1 MKKILLITMLCCVF
15 CTAFRS
21 VYAQKSTGTVFRG
34 VVKDIDGKPLFGV
47 TVKEREV
54 PANTVSTDINGNFQL
69 TLSGNAKVIL
79 ISFIGYKKIE
89 ATVTKPSAQFI
100 LQLDE
105 QSLNDVVV
113 VGYQSQ
119 NRREVTAAVSS
130 LKGKD
135 IANIPE
141 ASFDQ
146 MLQGRLPGVSVLS
159 STGEIGAKTNI
170 VIRGSTNVDFGN
182 ANGGNTGPLYVIDGV
197 IFDVNAIGTA
207 YGNNN
212 PLALI
217 NPSDIESIDVL
228 KDASAAA
235 IYGARGGNGVII
247 VKTKRAKKG
256 NPQVSI
262 SAFAGV
268 TTAPNLIKV
277 TTGAAERAL
286 KLRLLE
292 KQLGYNYIQQG
303 LIPIALTDSLNP
315 AFNNDVDW
323 QGLLIRKTTVVNSQ
337 SASIAGYTGTTSY
350 RLSVN
355 HYNEQ
360 GILNGY
366 GLDKITPHLNLTIQP
381 IKKMN
386 INVDL
391 MMSSQRQS
399 HGVGGA
405 GAYLF
410 TSWNFPSSFI
420 QLSPEQIAVYS
431 GKKNYY
437 DDNRTFTIVGSVN
450 VTDTLT
456 RNLTINSTYGSTNY
470 TDKYD
475 YYSPQ
480 VLNGTLNTAYGTI
493 SSSPSWSFEN
503 FLQYNKEV
511 GKHRFI
517 LAAGAALYSYE
528 NNYSL
533 ASAAGINISGIY
545 TVQTVP
551 PGTNL
556 NAQTSYARRTT
567 ESYYSRFN
575 YDYSGKYL
583 FTASIRRD
591 ATSIYSPQYRWA
603 TFPALAAGWIA
614 SDESF
619 FAPLK
624 NVVNFLKFR
633 ASYGITG
640 KDPGQWY
647 SKFQTLSTDATRYS
661 GTNGTIAPNGYFG
674 GATNTYNGTTVV
686 SPYPYNNYYLS
697 AGVKSSNSVRWEKDG
712 QVDIGGDLEL
722 FDNRL
727 SVTIDWYQKDAK
739 DVFFYNVPAQATSG
753 YQYYS
758 GNYVDVRNQGLEFAT
773 NINVFGPKSAFK
785 WNFNFNISINKNLV
799 TKLPDN
805 NRDFLFGDS
814 WFYKTLTLGEPLFS
828 YRVFHT
834 NGVYATNAEVP
845 TDPTTGK
852 KETYYGTPLQAGDP
866 KYVDVNGDYNITNDD
881 KYIAGNPNP
890 KYTGGFG
897 STFSYKRVTL
907 SFFASFVAG
916 RKILNGALSDALN
929 GSRYLGGWGSVA
941 GVATLANS
949 LNQFW
954 QVPGDKTTYAR
965 LVYPTGSATDP
976 WNIGTDYF
984 IRDGSFIKLKNVTL
998 GYDLPNSWLKSLG
1011 LKRVNVYIMGDNLA
1025 IWKKAKDIADPELVD
1040 PTTGSSNVI
1049 YPTAA
1054 KFTLGFNVDL

>member
-1 MKKILLITMLCCVF
+1 MAQGQVNDAEGK
-15 CTAFRS
+15 S
-21 VYAQKSTGTVFRG
+21 VAGATISEKG
-34 VVKDIDGKPLFGV
+34 
-47 TVKEREV
+47 V
-54 PANTVSTDINGNFQL
+54 PANGTITNADGHFELKLKGQL
-69 TLSGNAKVIL
+69 NTLVISL
-79 ISFIGYKKIE
+79 LGYKRVEVK
-89 ATVTKPSAQFI
+89 ATEKSTTYT
-100 LQLDE
+100 LQIDE
-105 QSLNDVVV
+105 HSLNDVVI

-119 NRREVTAAVSS
+119 NRREVTASVSS

-135 IANIPE
+135 IANIPA

-159 STGEIGAKTNI
+159 STGEVGAKANI

-182 ANGGNTGPLYVIDGV
+182 ANGGNSGPLYIIDGI

-217 NPSDIESIDVL
+217 NPADIESIDVL

-247 VKTKRAKKG
+247 VKTKQAKRG
-256 NPQVSI
+256 RPQISL

-268 TTAPNLIKV
+268 TTSPNLIKV

-286 KLRLLE
+286 KLKLLYN
-292 KQLGYNYIQQG
+292 QLGYNNIQTG
-303 LIPIALTDSLNP
+303 VIPRQLTDSLNP

-323 QGLLIRKTTVVNSQ
+323 QGLLIRKTTLVNSQ
-337 SASIAGYTGTTSY
+337 SAAIAGFAGTTSY

-360 GILNGY
+360 GVLNGY
-366 GLDKITPHLNLTIQP
+366 GLDKVTPHLNLNIQP
-381 IKKMN
+381 FKKMSLA
-386 INVDL
+386 VDL
-391 MMSSQRQS
+391 LMSSQTQS

-405 GAYLF
+405 GANLF
-410 TSWNFPSSFI
+410 TAWNFPSSFL
-420 QLSPEQIAVYS
+420 QLSPEQVAVYS
-431 GKKNYY
+431 GKKSYY
-437 DDNRTFTIVGSVN
+437 DDNRTLTLVGSVN
-450 VTDTLT
+450 LTDTLSK
-456 RNLTINSTYGSTNY
+456 NLTFNSTYGATNY
-470 TDKYD
+470 IDKYD
-475 YYSPQ
+475 YFSPQ
-480 VLNGTLNTAYGTI
+480 LLNGTLNTAYSNV

-503 FLQYNKEV
+503 FLQYNKDF

-517 LAAGAALYSYE
+517 FAAGGSLYSYE
-528 NNYSL
+528 NNYNYS
-533 ASAAGINISGIY
+533 SAAGINISGIY
-545 TVQTVP
+545 TVQSVP
-551 PGTNL
+551 PGINL
-556 NAQTSYARRTT
+556 NTNTSYLRKTT
-567 ESYYSRFN
+567 QSYYGRIN
-575 YDYSGKYL
+575 YDYAGKYL
-583 FTASIRRD
+583 FTASFRRD
-591 ATSIYSPQYRWA
+591 ATSIYSPEYRWG
-603 TFPALAAGWIA
+603 TFPAMAAGWIA

-633 ASYGITG
+633 ASYGIVG

-647 SKFQTLSTDATRYS
+647 SKYQTLTNDAS
-661 GTNGTIAPNGYFG
+661 GFASTNGTINPNGYLG
-674 GATNTYNGTTVV
+674 GTPTTYNGTTVV
-686 SPYPYNNYYLS
+686 SPFPYYNYFLS
-697 AGVKSSNSVRWEKDG
+697 SGVQSSNSVRWEKDA
-712 QVDIGGDLEL
+712 QIDFGGDIEL
-722 FDNRL
+722 FNSR
-727 SVTIDWYQKDAK
+727 VNITVDWYRKDAK

-753 YQYYS
+753 YKFYS
-758 GNYVDVRNQGLEFAT
+758 GNYVDIRNQGFEFAA
-773 NINVFGPKSAFK
+773 NVNVLGPKSPFK
-785 WNFNFNISINKNLV
+785 WNFNFNVSINQNMV
-799 TKLPDN
+799 TKLPNN

-834 NGVYATNAEVP
+834 NGVYATNADVP

-852 KETYYGTPLQAGDP
+852 KQTYYGVPLQAGDP

-897 STFSYKRVTL
+897 STFNYKRVTL

-916 RKILNGALSDALN
+916 RKILNGSLSDALN
-929 GSRYLGGWGSVA
+929 GTRNIGGWGTIG
-941 GVATLANS
+941 GVATYTNT

-954 QVPGDKTTYAR
+954 QLPGDKSTYAR
-965 LVYPTGSATDP
+965 LVYPNGSQTDP

-984 IRDGSFIKLKNVTL
+984 IRDGSFIKLRNVSL
-998 GYDLPNSWLKSLG
+998 GYDLPDKWIRSLG
-1011 LKRVNVYIMGDNLA
+1011 LKRVNVYVLGDNLA

-1054 KFTLGFNVDL
+1054 KYTLGFNIDL

>member
-1 MKKILLITMLCCVF
+1 MRKLILYLMLCCMF
-15 CTAFRS
+15 CSLLNPVYGQTAAF
-21 VYAQKSTGTVFRG
+21 TVQG
-34 VVKDIDGKPLFGV
+34 QVKDTDGKAVVGATISEKGLPGNGTITNIDGRFTLKLKG
-47 TVKEREV
+47 
-54 PANTVSTDINGNFQL
+54 NSSTIF
-69 TLSGNAKVIL
+69 
-79 ISFIGYKKIE
+79 ISLIGYKRLETK
-89 ATVTKPSAQFI
+89 VTENSTTFTLHQ
-100 LQLDE
+100 DE
-105 QSLNDVVV
+105 QALNDVVI

-119 NRREVTAAVSS
+119 NRREVTAAISS

-135 IANIPE
+135 IADIPE

-159 STGEIGAKTNI
+159 STGEVGSKPNI

-182 ANGGNTGPLYVIDGV
+182 ANGGNSGPLYIIDGV

-212 PLALI
+212 PLSLI

-247 VKTKRAKKG
+247 VKTKQAKRGK
-256 NPQVSI
+256 PQVSI
-262 SAFAGV
+262 STYAGV

-286 KLRLLE
+286 KLKLLE
-292 KQLGYNYIQQG
+292 EQLGYSNIQSG
-303 LIPIALTDSLNP
+303 VIPRALTDSLNP

-323 QGLLIRKTTVVNSQ
+323 QGLLIRKKTVVNSQ
-337 SASIAGYTGTTSY
+337 SASVAGYAGTTSY

-381 IKKMN
+381 FKKMSVT
-386 INVDL
+386 VDL
-391 MMSSQRQS
+391 LMSSERQS

-410 TSWNFPSSFI
+410 TAWNFPSSFL
-420 QLSPEQIAVYS
+420 QLSPEQVAVYS
-431 GKKNYY
+431 GKQHYY
-437 DDNRTFTIVGSVN
+437 DDNRTFTIVGSVH
-450 VTDTLT
+450 VTDTLAK
-456 RNLTINSTYGSTNY
+456 NLTINSTYGSTNY

-475 YYSPQ
+475 YFSPQ
-480 VLNGTLNTAYGTI
+480 ILNGTLNTAYSNT
-493 SSSPSWSFEN
+493 STSPSWSFEN
-503 FLQYNKEV
+503 FLQYTKEI

-528 NNYSL
+528 NTYNY

-551 PGTNL
+551 AGTNL
-556 NAQTSYARRTT
+556 NAQTSYARKTT
-567 ESYYSRFN
+567 ESYYARFN

-583 FTASIRRD
+583 FTASFRRD

-603 TFPALAAGWIA
+603 TFPAMAAGWIA

-619 FAPLK
+619 FSPLK
-624 NVVNFLKFR
+624 KVVNFLKFR
-633 ASYGITG
+633 ASYGIDG

-647 SKFQTLSTDATRYS
+647 SKFQTLSTDASRYV
-661 GTNGTIAPNGYFG
+661 GTNGTITPNGYLG
-674 GATNTYNGTTVV
+674 GISSTYNGTTIV
-686 SPYPYNNYYLS
+686 SPFPYYNNYLS
-697 AGVKSSNSVRWEKDG
+697 GGVKSSNSVRWEKDH
-712 QVDIGGDLEL
+712 QIDIGGDMEL
-722 FDNRL
+722 FNSRVN
-727 SVTIDWYQKDAK
+727 VTVDWYQKDAK

-758 GNYVDVRNQGLEFAT
+758 GNYVDIRNQGLEFAT
-773 NINVFGPKSAFK
+773 NINVLGPRSPFK

-799 TKLPDN
+799 TKLPND

-834 NGVYATNAEVP
+834 NGVYATDAQVP
-845 TDPTTGK
+845 VDPVTGK
-852 KETYYGTPLQAGDP
+852 KETYYGVPLQAGDP

-897 STFSYKRVTL
+897 STFNYKRITL
-907 SFFASFVAG
+907 SFFASYVAG

-929 GSRYLGGWGSVA
+929 GTRAIGGWGSIA
-941 GVATLANS
+941 GVATYTGT

-954 QVPGDKTTYAR
+954 QASGDQTTYAR
-965 LVYPTGSATDP
+965 LVYPNGSQTDP

-998 GYDLPNSWLKSLG
+998 GYDLPDRWIKPLG
-1011 LKRVNVYIMGDNLA
+1011 LRRVNVYLMGDNLA

-1054 KFTLGFNVDL
+1054 KYTLGLNIDL

>member
-1 MKKILLITMLCCVF
+1 MRKLILYLMLCCISCSF
-15 CTAFRS
+15 LNP
-21 VYAQKSTGTVFRG
+21 VYAQTNGVIVQGKVKDTEGKAIAGATVSEKGIPANGTV
-34 VVKDIDGKPLFGV
+34 
-47 TVKEREV
+47 
-54 PANTVSTDINGNFQL
+54 TDMEGRFQL
-69 TLSGNAKVIL
+69 KLKGNSNTII
-79 ISFIGYKKIE
+79 ISLIGYKRIE
-89 ATVTKPSAQFI
+89 AKAGDKNTSYT
-100 LQLDE
+100 LQVDE

-119 NRREVTAAVSS
+119 SRREVTAAVSS
-130 LKGKD
+130 IKGKD
-135 IANIPE
+135 IANIPQ

-159 STGEIGAKTNI
+159 STGELGAKTNI

-182 ANGGNTGPLYVIDGV
+182 ANGGNSGPLYVIDGV

-217 NPSDIESIDVL
+217 NPADIESIDVL

-247 VKTKRAKKG
+247 VKTKQAKRGK
-256 NPQVSI
+256 PQVSI

-268 TTAPNLIKV
+268 TTSPNLIKV

-286 KLRLLE
+286 KLKLLQG
-292 KQLGYNYIQQG
+292 QLGYNNIQQG
-303 LIPIALTDSLNP
+303 VIPRALTDSLNP

-337 SASIAGYTGTTSY
+337 SAAVAGYAGTTSY

-360 GILNGY
+360 GVLNGY
-366 GLDKITPHLNLTIQP
+366 GLEKITPHLNLTIQP
-381 IKKMN
+381 LKKMS
-386 INVDL
+386 IAVDL
-391 MMSSQRQS
+391 LMSSQRQS

-410 TSWNFPSSFI
+410 TAWNFPSSLL
-420 QLSPEQIAVYS
+420 QLSPEQVAVYS
-431 GKKNYY
+431 GKTHYY
-437 DDNRTFTIVGSVN
+437 DDNRTFTIVGSVHL
-450 VTDTLT
+450 TDTLAK
-456 RNLTINSTYGSTNY
+456 NLTFNSTYGSTNY

-475 YYSPQ
+475 YFSPQ
-480 VLNGTLNTAYGTI
+480 ILNGTLNTAYSTV

-503 FLQYNKEV
+503 LLQYNKDF
-511 GKHRFI
+511 GKHRFVF
-517 LAAGAALYSYE
+517 AVGASLYSYE
-528 NNYSL
+528 NNYNYS
-533 ASAAGINISGIY
+533 SAAGINVSGIY
-545 TVQTVP
+545 SVQTVP
-551 PGTNL
+551 AGINL
-556 NAQTSYARRTT
+556 NTNTSYSRKTT
-567 ESYYSRFN
+567 ESYYGRLN
-575 YDYSGKYL
+575 YDYAGKYL
-583 FTASIRRD
+583 FTASFRRD
-591 ATSIYSPQYRWA
+591 ATSIYSPQYRWG
-603 TFPALAAGWIA
+603 TFPAMAIGWIA
-614 SDESF
+614 SDEPF
-619 FAPLK
+619 FTPIK
-624 NVVNFLKFR
+624 KVVNFLKFR
-633 ASYGITG
+633 ASYGIDG

-647 SKFQTLSTDATRYS
+647 SKYQTLSTDAS
-661 GTNGTIAPNGYFG
+661 SLAGTNGTINPNGYLG
-674 GATNTYNGTTVV
+674 GSPSTYNGTTVI
-686 SPYPYNNYYLS
+686 SPFPYYNNFYS
-697 AGVKSSNSVRWEKDG
+697 FGVKSSNSVRWEKDH
-712 QVDIGGDLEL
+712 QVDFGADMEL
-722 FDNRL
+722 FNSR
-727 SVTIDWYQKDAK
+727 VNITVDWYQKDAK

-758 GNYVDVRNQGLEFAT
+758 GNYVDIRNHGLEFAA
-773 NINVFGPKSAFK
+773 NINVMGPKSPFK
-785 WNFNFNISINKNLV
+785 WNFNFNVSINQNLV
-799 TKLPDN
+799 TKLPNN

-834 NGVYATNAEVP
+834 NGVYATNADVP
-845 TDPTTGK
+845 SDPTTGR
-852 KETYYGTPLQAGDP
+852 KETYYGVPLQAGDP

-897 STFSYKRVTL
+897 SSFNYKRVTL

-929 GSRYLGGWGSVA
+929 GTRNLGSWGPAA
-941 GVATLANS
+941 GVATFTNT

-954 QVPGDKTTYAR
+954 QVPGDQTTYAR
-965 LVYPTGSATDP
+965 LVYPNGSQTDP

-998 GYDLPNSWLKSLG
+998 GYDLPDRWLKSLG
-1011 LKRVNVYIMGDNLA
+1011 LKRVNVYVMGDNLA

-1040 PTTGSSNVI
+1040 ATTGSSNVI

-1054 KFTLGFNVDL
+1054 KYTLGLNIDL